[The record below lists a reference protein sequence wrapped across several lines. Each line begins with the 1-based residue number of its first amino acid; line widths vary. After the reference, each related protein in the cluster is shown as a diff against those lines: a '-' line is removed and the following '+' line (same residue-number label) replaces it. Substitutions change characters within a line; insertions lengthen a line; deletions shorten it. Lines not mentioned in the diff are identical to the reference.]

1 MLTLEEIRFCEK
13 LQDKMGVFYTHPGE
27 IGLSFFND
35 WQDQALGIE
44 ETKKGWHLAR
54 LEFVKTM

>member
-1 MLTLEEIRFCEK
+1 
-13 LQDKMGVFYTHPGE
+13 MGVFYTHPGE
-27 IGLSFFND
+27 IDLSFFND

-54 LEFVKTM
+54 LEFVKNM